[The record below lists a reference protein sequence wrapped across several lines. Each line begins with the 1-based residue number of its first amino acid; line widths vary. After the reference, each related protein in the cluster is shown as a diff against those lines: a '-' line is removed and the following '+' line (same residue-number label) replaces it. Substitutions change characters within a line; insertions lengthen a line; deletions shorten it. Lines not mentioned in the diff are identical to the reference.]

1 MDCFSSLTGIRTD
14 KEPYRAKSAL
24 SLLEPRDL
32 ILNFD
37 FECQYFLEVFF
48 RNEPYGVPSHNDGRV
63 PARAPAGSY
72 SETARRFDVCVENS
86 VPVASGAMARSGLGK
101 GLGALIG
108 TPAVAT
114 PKDGS
119 DAGERVHQI
128 ELTSIVPST
137 LQPRKD
143 FARDVLLELIESI
156 RQHGII
162 QPLIVRQVG
171 TRFEL
176 IAGERRW
183 RAAQELGLATVP
195 AIVRTANDLEVL
207 ELSLIENLQRA
218 DLNPIEEAQGYARL
232 ANEFGM
238 RQEDIALKVGRSRA
252 AVANALRLLDLHPQV
267 QIWLAQNLV
276 SVGHAK
282 VLLALKAPEE
292 QLLAAE
298 TVLRRNATVRS
309 TERMVARLL
318 GIGRGRRK
326 PRRAAG
332 DSSATA
338 TAVEDLQN
346 RLQQHL
352 ATHVTIHHGEKR
364 GRIEIEYL
372 RNRRS
377 SADYYCSWP
386 AGRRVT
392 RVMNCRGV
400 RRGGRQSKWIKA
412 FQKTDPAGAE
422 RDGRGANDRA
432 SESKYAKG
440 PATCG
445 GLASHVI
452 SSS

>member
-1 MDCFSSLTGIRTD
+1 
-14 KEPYRAKSAL
+14 
-24 SLLEPRDL
+24 
-32 ILNFD
+32 
-37 FECQYFLEVFF
+37 
-48 RNEPYGVPSHNDGRV
+48 
-63 PARAPAGSY
+63 
-72 SETARRFDVCVENS
+72 
-86 VPVASGAMARSGLGK
+86 MARSGLGK

-108 TPAVAT
+108 TPAVAR
-114 PKDGS
+114 PREGS

-143 FARDVLLELIESI
+143 FARDVLLELSESI

-238 RQEDIALKVGRSRA
+238 RQEDIAVKVGRSRA

-298 TVLRRNATVRS
+298 TVLRRN
-309 TERMVARLL
+309 RLL

-364 GRIEIEYL
+364 GRIEIEYYGSDDL
-372 RNRRS
+372 QRI
-377 SADYYCSWP
+377 
-386 AGRRVT
+386 VT
-392 RVMNCRGV
+392 
-400 RRGGRQSKWIKA
+400 A
-412 FQKTDPAGAE
+412 L
-422 RDGRGANDRA
+422 
-432 SESKYAKG
+432 
-440 PATCG
+440 
-445 GLASHVI
+445 GLPEQQ
-452 SSS
+452 